1 MDLMI
6 VEVTALMVFFKH
18 VKLKRREGN
27 GCMVKTAID
36 RYRIPV
42 SHGST
47 LRLEALGE
55 RVDGRVRDVGRAHNV
70 FRTVKDEDGDGEEEA
85 DFVNG
90 GSVCMEG
97 GREKGGAMMLI
108 RRFVKGDKC
117 HRILWRCF
125 T

>member
-1 MDLMI
+1 M
-6 VEVTALMVFFKH
+6 
-18 VKLKRREGN
+18 
-27 GCMVKTAID
+27 
-36 RYRIPV
+36 
-42 SHGST
+42 
-47 LRLEALGE
+47 
-55 RVDGRVRDVGRAHNV
+55 

>member
-55 RVDGRVRDVGRAHNV
+55 RVDGRVGDVGRAHNV

-85 DFVNG
+85 DFVDG
-90 GSVCMEG
+90 RSGCQCEGS
-97 GREKGGAMMLI
+97 
-108 RRFVKGDKC
+108 
-117 HRILWRCF
+117 
-125 T
+125 